1 VVRTC
6 KFSDTGIRASAEFE
20 MQLLSN
26 ALTSMVYAEVLA
38 SLYTQLE
45 GKVDKMDLH
54 PNPN

>member
-1 VVRTC
+1 
-6 KFSDTGIRASAEFE
+6 
-20 MQLLSN
+20 MQLLSK

-45 GKVDKMDLH
+45 DKADKMDLH